1 MDTFNVETLTGAGM
15 GLAVAGVVAGVRW
28 LVSGKA
34 REIDGLP
41 GLVQALRLELV
52 RVGARLDRAE
62 ADIANDKAGRRAFG
76 SVEILVSKISADIG
90 HLSADL
96 QKLSDRH
103 ERGNQEIWAAIDR
116 MRGAREAG

>member
-28 LVSGKA
+28 LVLGKA

-116 MRGAREAG
+116 MRGAREVG

>member
-1 MDTFNVETLTGAGM
+1 MDAFSTDTLTGAGM
-15 GLAVAGVVAGVRW
+15 GLAAAGALAGLRW
-28 LVSGKA
+28 LVMGKA

-41 GLVQALRLELV
+41 AQVQALRLDLV
-52 RVGARLDRAE
+52 RTGARLDRAE

-76 SVEILVSKISADIG
+76 TVEILVSKISADIG

-116 MRGAREAG
+116 MRGAG

>member
-1 MDTFNVETLTGAGM
+1 MDAFGAEALTGAGLV
-15 GLAVAGVVAGVRW
+15 LAVTGVIAGVRW

-41 GLVQALRLELV
+41 ALVQSLRLELV

-76 SVEILVSKISADIG
+76 SVEILVTKISADIG
-90 HLSADL
+90 HLSPDL

-103 ERGNQEIWAAIDR
+103 ERGNQEIWT
-116 MRGAREAG
+116 